1 MVGDFGAGGVARE
14 VELLGEVGVPGE
26 GGEWG
31 GGVGWWTRGEWGV
44 LDGRVGRGGGMGE
57 GRWKG
62 WELEQGKEGWV
73 WGIGK

>member
-31 GGVGWWTRGEWGV
+31 GGVGWWTREES
-44 LDGRVGRGGGMGE
+44 GG
-57 GRWKG
+57 
-62 WELEQGKEGWV
+62 
-73 WGIGK
+73 